1 MYDQHANPGLCDA
14 ASSLLGNLNPEL
26 VLIEQVAK
34 ISEVQRLDVATVWKQ
49 SRFEA

>member
-1 MYDQHANPGLCDA
+1 MYNQHANPRLCDT

-34 ISEVQRLDVATVWKQ
+34 ISKVQRPDVATVWKQ
-49 SRFEA
+49 SCFEA